1 MRDRD
6 KLVVV
11 SFSTVLALVLLIG
24 VLLGQE
30 RGSTEPYRPL
40 GVLSEVL
47 ARIQSDYVED
57 TNFNRVT
64 EGALHGLLES
74 LDPYSSY
81 LSPQEFQE

>member
-1 MRDRD
+1 MRDRE

-30 RGSTEPYRPL
+30 GGSPEPYRPL
-40 GVLSEVL
+40 SVLSEVL

-57 TNFNRVT
+57 ANFNRVT

-81 LSPQEFQE
+81 LSPQE